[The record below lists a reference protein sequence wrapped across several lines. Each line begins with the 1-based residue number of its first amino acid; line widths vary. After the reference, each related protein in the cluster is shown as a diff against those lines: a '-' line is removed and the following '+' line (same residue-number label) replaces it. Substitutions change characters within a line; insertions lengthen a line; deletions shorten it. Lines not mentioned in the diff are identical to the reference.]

1 MGHQLYSRTVDS
13 EKSFLSLGF
22 TWAGLSRALLN
33 LCQSLGLSS
42 KCRASAISCSAR
54 THALSKIKFVM
65 FTPRCSAPRRMS
77 FASLPLSRMLNL
89 SVRLFRAMAR
99 ICGTLPYTKPVY
111 VQCTLTV
118 RTCQASKQA
127 CVYKGN
133 QSFRRKPES
142 EDTQAVGRG
151 GGDRNCI
158 PHL

>member
-22 TWAGLSRALLN
+22 SCAGLSRALLN

-54 THALSKIKFVM
+54 THALSNIKFVM

-89 SVRLFRAMAR
+89 SVRLFRAVAR
-99 ICGTLPYTKPVY
+99 ICGTLPYIMY
-111 VQCTLTV
+111 VQCTLSV

-127 CVYKGN
+127 CVHKGN
-133 QSFRRKPES
+133 QSFRRKTREQGHTS
-142 EDTQAVGRG
+142 GW
-151 GGDRNCI
+151 
-158 PHL
+158 